1 MNFFTFYHLFCSGRE
16 DMAKE
21 RAQAS
26 FNTREMTYF
35 MDGGEDVTKV
45 KGCYRSTSKFHQ
57 FFLKDERSHDAGI
70 RT

>member
-1 MNFFTFYHLFCSGRE
+1 MRQFNPWFSGRE

-35 MDGGEDVTKV
+35 MDGGEENTKV
-45 KGCYRSTSKFHQ
+45 TQIAMDSI
-57 FFLKDERSHDAGI
+57 GI
-70 RT
+70 E